1 MHTTLDRYGDHAI
14 CCTKTGDLIVRHN
27 RIRDLITTD
36 VTGTTWANVG
46 RATTDGVESFIACQ
60 PARQLT
66 LRLDYTYTEATDD
79 VLQQELLRRPR
90 HKGTLNADWQL
101 TQALRLDLNVLAV
114 SHWVD
119 GNRDFSIPRLDAPGY
134 TTVNLAAALDV
145 TRTFTVFGRLDNLF
159 DRRYQNPVG
168 FLQPAFGVFAGIRAK
183 L

>member
-1 MHTTLDRYGDHAI
+1 
-14 CCTKTGDLIVRHN
+14 
-27 RIRDLITTD
+27 
-36 VTGTTWANVG
+36 
-46 RATTDGVESFIACQ
+46 
-60 PARQLT
+60 
-66 LRLDYTYTEATDD
+66 

-145 TRTFTVFGRLDNLF
+145 TRALTVFGRVDNLF

-168 FLQPAFGVFAGIRAK
+168 FLQPALGVFAGIRAK